1 MNPLDRPFPTYPK
14 GTVVA
19 ACGCMYSPIGRQE
32 AACRLHGQV
41 REIQSLL
48 RIMVNA
54 YDRDG
59 KLFLDPQHA
68 MPAIR
73 RFVQ

>member
-1 MNPLDRPFPTYPK
+1 
-14 GTVVA
+14 
-19 ACGCMYSPIGRQE
+19 MYSPIGRQE